1 MDDASQIHIP
11 ESFIRLHARPNQPR
25 PAQLAERIAR
35 RFEVCDDMATALVT
49 RAQEVQFKLG
59 ITEADVIDKVLDGL
73 LELAGEDADSVLS
86 PPEARWVVCH
96 MAEQLGWA
104 EHLSPELRAMGGGLL
119 Q

>member
-59 ITEADVIDKVLDGL
+59 ITEADVIDKLLDSL
-73 LELAGEDADSVLS
+73 LPITQGPDAVLS
-86 PPEARWVVCH
+86 EPEAQWVVCH
-96 MAEQLGWA
+96 VAEQLGWV
-104 EHLSPELRAMGGGLL
+104 EHLSPELKALAGPG
-119 Q
+119 